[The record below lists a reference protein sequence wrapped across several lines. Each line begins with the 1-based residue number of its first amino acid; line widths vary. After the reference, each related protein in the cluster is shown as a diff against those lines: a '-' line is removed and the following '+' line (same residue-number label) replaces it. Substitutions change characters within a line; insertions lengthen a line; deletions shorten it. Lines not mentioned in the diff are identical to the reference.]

1 MDAIEKQKYI
11 HYGSSEFDKNRFK
24 PIKNGHLESKPF
36 GGLWAS
42 PVDSKW
48 GWSNWCKAEEFR
60 LDALITS
67 FSFVLTDDARVLHLR
82 SGSDVD
88 KLPKYN
94 PFVCI
99 NAPLTYIDFEALAK
113 DYDAIE
119 AHIYEEEEPDDI
131 PWQNHLSWKLYAW
144 DCHSILVMNP
154 DIVVPV
160 SGRFEWEESK

>member
-1 MDAIEKQKYI
+1 MDVGEKQKYI

-67 FSFVLTDDARVLHLR
+67 FSFVLTDEAKVLHLR

-88 KLPKYN
+88 KLPKYSPYADGN
-94 PFVCI
+94 Y
-99 NAPLTYIDFEALAK
+99 PLTYIDFEALAK

-119 AHIYEEEEPDDI
+119 AHLYEEQENV
-131 PWQNHLSWKLYAW
+131 PWDELLCQRLWAW
-144 DCHSILVMNP
+144 ICDSILIMNP